1 MFGLI
6 LCAYTALAKTNGRS
20 REDWKELVAYVCGT
34 QMYFKCHDVCRWS
47 LQAQVADWN
56 AKLWRSRVSR
66 RSDGR
71 RNELRK
77 PVSP

>member
-1 MFGLI
+1 MPDLPNKSKLGVVNQASIATLRPVE
-6 LCAYTALAKTNGRS
+6 Y
-20 REDWKELVAYVCGT
+20 ELTG
-34 QMYFKCHDVCRWS
+34 MCHDVCRWS

-56 AKLWRSRVSR
+56 AKLWRSRASR